1 MPRHFG
7 KEWGAMVDG
16 EIDGGIAGEIDG
28 RLGDGIDG
36 QLDGIDSTATV
47 RPRVG
52 RWVLAAAVGVGCY
65 GSASTAAAAEGTST
79 YTLED
84 LADKTLMVQTT
95 GGRLK
100 AGEQSAGMCKVK
112 VSGSGSIWTI
122 EATGDGSECGS
133 LWRNERLAP
142 RTLQFPAAG
151 GGKMPVRFELA
162 PARASEP
169 GPLTLTLDE
178 ARRVQ
183 GLDQGRAAYA
193 YAAELG
199 WYALTTGADAK
210 AELRGATLEGLDDDE
225 SVWIGYAEVDE
236 RGTPVAHHVV
246 PLTVVAPTP
255 TPPSTGGD
263 VGSGSGG
270 RATGSMAPPACNP
283 QSEPNTAYVC
293 AWVEGTTI
301 RFEQAPP
308 PVIRPNISVEVEV
321 IHPSDVNVDVR
332 MTGKRGLFMPGDRIT
347 GVDGDAQSDSPRPPP
362 VQHSVRHRFAPRA
375 PGDADVE
382 ITITDDEG
390 RIVASRSLEFVVDRT
405 YAGAVRL
412 GFGIV
417 YADAV
422 DRHYEARTIGT
433 NEQAQIV
440 ATRGGNSGFELVLG
454 YAPYLFDYIQNRG
467 HGRSYTNTT
476 LRDRAGGFAPFAG
489 LGLVEASD
497 TGVEILKSLHMGLEW
512 EPTPNFSIAATAVSR
527 RVTRLTEGARVGDP
541 VTGEVPTRE
550 VIRWGGGVV
559 LSFSTDFFRIAT
571 RESRSPYRAN
581 RR

>member
-1 MPRHFG
+1 
-7 KEWGAMVDG
+7 MVD
-16 EIDGGIAGEIDG
+16 AWF
-28 RLGDGIDG
+28 
-36 QLDGIDSTATV
+36 DSTARV
-47 RPRVG
+47 RPWAG
-52 RWVLAAAVGVGCY
+52 RWILAATLGIGVWGF
-65 GSASTAAAAEGTST
+65 GSTASAAEGTST

-84 LADKTLMVQTT
+84 LADKTLMVQTS

-122 EATGDGSECGS
+122 EAMDDGSECGS

-142 RTLQFPAAG
+142 RTLQFPAVG
-151 GGKMPVRFELA
+151 GGKMPVHFELA
-162 PARASEP
+162 PARAKEP

-178 ARRVQ
+178 DRRVQ

-193 YAAELG
+193 YAEDLG
-199 WYALTTGADAK
+199 WYALTLGADAK
-210 AELRGATLEGLDDDE
+210 AELRGATLGSLDDDE
-225 SVWIGYAEVDE
+225 SVWVAYAEVDD

-255 TPPSTGGD
+255 TPPPGSTGGD
-263 VGSGSGG
+263 AGSSGG
-270 RATGSMAPPACNP
+270 DRAAGSVAPPACNP
-283 QSEPNTAYVC
+283 SNDPDTAYVC

-308 PVIRPNISVEVEV
+308 PVIRPNVSVEVEV

-332 MTGKRGLFMPGDRIT
+332 LTGKRGLFVPGDRFT
-347 GVDGDAQSDSPRPPP
+347 GIDGNAQSKSPRPPP
-362 VQHSVRHRFAPRA
+362 TQQRVRHRFAPRA

-454 YAPYLFDYIQNRG
+454 YAPYVFDYIQNRG
-467 HGRSYTNTT
+467 HGRSYTNTR

-497 TGVEILKSLHMGLEW
+497 TGVEVLKSLHMGLEW

-527 RVTRLTEGARVGDP
+527 RVTRLTEGAQVGDP

-559 LSFSTDFFRIAT
+559 LNFSTDFFRIAT
-571 RESRSPYRAN
+571 RESRSPYRT
-581 RR
+581 RRR